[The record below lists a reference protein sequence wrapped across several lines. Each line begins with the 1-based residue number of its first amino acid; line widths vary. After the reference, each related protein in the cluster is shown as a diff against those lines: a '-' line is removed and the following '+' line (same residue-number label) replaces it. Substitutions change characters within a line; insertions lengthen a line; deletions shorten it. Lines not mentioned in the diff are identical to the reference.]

1 MLMNHFLVM
10 TFPEQFSRAQT
21 PIIYQVTPPSG
32 APGKKSPIKIG
43 AITDPFARAIAN
55 SSLQM
60 GALYK
65 WDHWASSLMLF

>member
-21 PIIYQVTPPSG
+21 PIVYQVTPPSG

-65 WDHWASSLMLF
+65 WDH